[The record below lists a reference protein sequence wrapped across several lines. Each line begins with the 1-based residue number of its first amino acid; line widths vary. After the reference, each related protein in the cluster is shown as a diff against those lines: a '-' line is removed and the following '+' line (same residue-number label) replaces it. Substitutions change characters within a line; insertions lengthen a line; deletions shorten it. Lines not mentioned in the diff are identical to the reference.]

1 MKFLQ
6 VYSNNLMKNA
16 IFFDKYKYINL
27 NEIRREWKFFTKV
40 RQKFSVLANL
50 GEIKYNPLILT
61 ER

>member
-1 MKFLQ
+1 
-6 VYSNNLMKNA
+6 MKNA

-27 NEIRREWKFFTKV
+27 SEIHREWNFFTKV

>member
-1 MKFLQ
+1 
-6 VYSNNLMKNA
+6 MKNA
-16 IFFDKYKYINL
+16 IFFDKYVKYRYINL
-27 NEIRREWKFFTKV
+27 NEIRREWIFFTKV